1 MTDKEQLKVDLMMVI
16 YLWQLLIMLIVNILL
31 LPCVHPSVCF
41 YPSVISCHV
50 LRL

>member
-1 MTDKEQLKVDLMMVI
+1 MTDKVQPKEDLMMVI
-16 YLWQLLIMLIVNILL
+16 YLWQLFIMIVNISL
-31 LPCVHPSVCF
+31 LPCAHSPVCF

>member
-1 MTDKEQLKVDLMMVI
+1 MTDKEQLKGDQMMVI
-16 YLWQLLIMLIVNILL
+16 YLWQLFIILIVNILL

-41 YPSVISCHV
+41 YPSVASCHV